1 MIATGPCS
9 HRTEKVKGGFPPRPG
24 FASPA
29 KTRKF
34 PRATPP
40 NKPKPLCRFYFSSE
54 RALCK
59 GTHALACIRWGNAV
73 FRKPIHPFPSP
84 SETVFRSPE
93 DSLPVTPDPA
103 PTRLI
108 GEPEERGDEGPGG
121 IGVLARVRADGD
133 FLEPGDRGPGIE

>member
-29 KTRKF
+29 KSRKF
-34 PRATPP
+34 PRAIPP

-59 GTHALACIRWGNAV
+59 GTHSLACIRWEMRYSGSQYTPSL
-73 FRKPIHPFPSP
+73 RLQKPRFGPPK
-84 SETVFRSPE
+84 
-93 DSLPVTPDPA
+93 DGLPVTPDPA
-103 PTRLI
+103 PARLI
-108 GEPEERGDEGPGG
+108 REPEERGDEGPGR
-121 IGVLARVRADGD
+121 IGVPARV
-133 FLEPGDRGPGIE
+133 